1 MMDSAEIVFV
11 GGGLA
16 AAAAA
21 ESYRK
26 AGGTGSVTILSADT
40 ALPVH
45 RPPLSKEYLRGDETR
60 DKVFVHP
67 SGFYEEQGIE
77 VRLDTPVE
85 AIDRS
90 RQVVTLADGQQMGYD
105 TLVLATGARPRRLP
119 VPGGDLPGVFYL
131 RSLQSSETLIEAS
144 QNAERAVIIGAGFVG
159 MEVAATLTQRGLRCT
174 VVEMAPRMW
183 ARIVPPEVSD
193 YLQAYYRDRGVEL
206 RFGAGVK
213 AITGGGRAECVVLES
228 GEELPAE
235 LVVAGVGAE
244 LNTQLAAKAGLQVD
258 GGVLVDEYF
267 RTSDP
272 LIYAIGDIA
281 NFPDPVAGHIHLEHW
296 DNALNMGRALG
307 TTLAGQA
314 TAFTHVAYFFSDMF
328 DQSLNM
334 IGYPAN
340 PDEVVIRGNPADGRF
355 TAVYIKEGTVRA
367 ALMINDDQH
376 FDAWTALVADRAAVS
391 GMREVL
397 LNPAADPGVP
407 VA

>member
-1 MMDSAEIVFV
+1 MMDGAEIVFV

-26 AGGTGSVTILSADT
+26 AGGTGSVAILSADVD
-40 ALPVH
+40 LPVH

-60 DKVFVHP
+60 EKVFVHP
-67 SGFYEEQGIE
+67 TGFYEEQGIE
-77 VRLDTPVE
+77 VRLETPVS

-90 RQVVTLADGQQMGYD
+90 RQVLALPDGRQMGYD

-131 RSLQSSETLIEAS
+131 RSLQSSEALIEAS
-144 QNAERAVIIGAGFVG
+144 RNAKHAVIIGAGFVG
-159 MEVAATLTQRGLRCT
+159 MEVAATLTQRGLECT

-193 YLQAYYRDRGVEL
+193 HLQTYYRDRGVEL

-244 LNTQLAAKAGLQVD
+244 LNTQLAADAGLQVD
-258 GGVLVDEYF
+258 GGVLVDEHF

-272 LIYAIGDIA
+272 HIYAIGDIA
-281 NFPDPVAGHIHLEHW
+281 NYPDPVAGRIHLEHW

-307 TTLAGQA
+307 TILAGGSTPFA
-314 TAFTHVAYFFSDMF
+314 HVAYFFSDLF
-328 DQSLNM
+328 DLSLNM
-334 IGYPAN
+334 IGYPSA
-340 PDEVVIRGNPADGRF
+340 PDEVILRGDPADGRF
-355 TAVYIKEGTVRA
+355 TAIYIKEGTVRA
-367 ALMINDDQH
+367 ALMINDDQY
-376 FDAWTALVADRAAVS
+376 FDAWTALVGNRAAVS
-391 GMREVL
+391 GMRDVL
-397 LNPAADPGVP
+397 LDPSADPSVP